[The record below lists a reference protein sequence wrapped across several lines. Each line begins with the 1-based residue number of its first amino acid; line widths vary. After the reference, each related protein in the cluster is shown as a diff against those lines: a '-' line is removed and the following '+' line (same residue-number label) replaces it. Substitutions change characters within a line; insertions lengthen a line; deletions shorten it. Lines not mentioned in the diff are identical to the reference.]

1 MVEQAPPANTAL
13 LAARLRM
20 AMMRLVRRIK
30 RETAGVGSPSAISAL
45 GAVERLG
52 SPTLGELAEVEGVT
66 RPSASAQADVLE
78 AKGLVRRERSDA
90 DGRLV
95 RLRLTPA
102 GARVL
107 DRSRKERTA
116 WLARRLRRL
125 SPAEL
130 DTLAAAAEILE
141 RLLAEDRP

>member
-1 MVEQAPPANTAL
+1 MIEPVSRTDAAL

-52 SPTLGELAEVEGVT
+52 SPTLGELAEAEGVT

-78 AKGLVRRERSDA
+78 AKGLVRRGRSDA

-102 GARVL
+102 GARTL
-107 DRSRKERTA
+107 DRSRSER
-116 WLARRLRRL
+116 
-125 SPAEL
+125 
-130 DTLAAAAEILE
+130 
-141 RLLAEDRP
+141 

>member
-1 MVEQAPPANTAL
+1 MVEQISATE
-13 LAARLRM
+13 LAARLRL
-20 AMMRLVRRIK
+20 AMMRVVRRIK
-30 RETAGVGSPSAISAL
+30 RETGGVGSPSAISAL

-52 SPTLGELAEVEGVT
+52 NPTVGELADAEAVS

-78 AKGLVRRERSDA
+78 ARGLLQRERSDA

-102 GARVL
+102 GARAL
-107 DRSRKERTA
+107 DRSRSQRTA
-116 WLARRLRRL
+116 WMARRLRRL

-130 DTLAAAAEILE
+130 STLAAAAEILE
-141 RLLAEDRP
+141 RLLQDDRA